1 MGQRLQHLVEVG
13 RTQSALLTDECLVD
27 IAEVGKQSTVI
38 AQKADDDLVLP
49 PDVYASPVAIWK
61 K

>member
-27 IAEVGKQSTVI
+27 VAEVGKQSTVV
-38 AQKADDDLVLP
+38 AQEGNDEAVF
-49 PDVYASPVAIWK
+49 VG
-61 K
+61 